1 MEDMEEWSKIKCPYC
16 GSYAKRE
23 KDTMDTFVE
32 SSWYFLGYLSGNI
45 EKVDFSS
52 EPFNPDLVKRYMPV
66 DMYIGGVEHAV
77 LHLLYARFFT
87 KVLRD
92 LGYIEISEPFSKLVT
107 QGMVIKDGAK
117 MSKSKGNIVDPDDVV
132 RDFGAD
138 TARSFILFAAP
149 PEKDLEWSWHGVN
162 GVFRFLNRV
171 WNSFIK
177 AKDLITKQMKEKNI
191 QVLDEKILD
200 DKNVLIDV
208 DNEHLISL
216 RKSYANCILS
226 ADKDI
231 GELGFNTAI
240 ARLMEFINYFE
251 DFLKSNPALNKKED
265 ALCLLGMMLGFL
277 KVLSIFAPHISDE
290 LFHILKK
297 EFEEKEYE
305 KTILEENWVYVD
317 GLQKFTIEESLS
329 IPVQINGKLRGE
341 ITIKRGAEEDEVLKL
356 AMQNQKISKY
366 LGGKQIKKVIF
377 IKDKIINII
386 V

>member
-1 MEDMEEWSKIKCPYC
+1 
-16 GSYAKRE
+16 
-23 KDTMDTFVE
+23 
-32 SSWYFLGYLSGNI
+32 
-45 EKVDFSS
+45 
-52 EPFNPDLVKRYMPV
+52 
-66 DMYIGGVEHAV
+66 
-77 LHLLYARFFT
+77 
-87 KVLRD
+87 
-92 LGYIEISEPFSKLVT
+92 
-107 QGMVIKDGAK
+107 
-117 MSKSKGNIVDPDDVV
+117 
-132 RDFGAD
+132 
-138 TARSFILFAAP
+138 
-149 PEKDLEWSWHGVN
+149 
-162 GVFRFLNRV
+162 
-171 WNSFIK
+171 
-177 AKDLITKQMKEKNI
+177 
-191 QVLDEKILD
+191 
-200 DKNVLIDV
+200 
-208 DNEHLISL
+208 
-216 RKSYANCILS
+216 LS